1 MSKSMILQTRLFNE
15 DVEKISADFFFC
27 FAAGGLM
34 LRKLCLRLLKIC
46 CFARFLPVLRL
57 YFSNP
62 FQCWFL
68 VVDRILPNV
77 CKFVILDAGRYQK
90 CCRCMGVVATNSVG
104 GSTSGLESPG
114 FFQSGLFWR
123 GITPS
128 ERYSLISCTVVYKL
142 WTVMLSVVYC
152 IVPRHVC
159 MCAVIKYAE
168 LTDCVHPIV
177 GCK

>member
-1 MSKSMILQTRLFNE
+1 MKMLKKFLLIFFLLCCWWFDAEKTLFTFAQNLLICEIL
-15 DVEKISADFFFC
+15 ACFFF
-27 FAAGGLM
+27 
-34 LRKLCLRLLKIC
+34 
-46 CFARFLPVLRL
+46 RL
-57 YFSNP
+57 YFNNH

-104 GSTSGLESPG
+104 GSTSGQESPG

-128 ERYSLISCTVVYKL
+128 QRYSLISCTVVYKL

-159 MCAVIKYAE
+159 TYAVIKYRE
-168 LTDCVHPIV
+168 LTGCVHPIV